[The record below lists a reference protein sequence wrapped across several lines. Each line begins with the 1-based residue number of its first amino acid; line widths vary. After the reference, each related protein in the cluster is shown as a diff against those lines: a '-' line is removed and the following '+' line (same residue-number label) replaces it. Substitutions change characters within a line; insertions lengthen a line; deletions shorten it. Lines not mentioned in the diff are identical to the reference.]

1 MYEIHRQHEQQKDAE
16 IQQMMQQLADQRE
29 YTQKVE
35 YERSELAELLS
46 KANPQIEEYKILLE
60 NREQEI
66 DAINKEK
73 NDHISMLH
81 NQVRDY
87 EESLTNLKQ
96 WLDKVKSDYKLLSLE
111 NSTLQEMFE
120 KKRSTQRNK
129 VETPSLNKD
138 QKNEGDEVLVGSSI
152 NISVPRYNT
161 ATPLPRNRS
170 ESVQR
175 YRAAYNAIGIN
186 YEEENDYSNSP
197 CSINGKQWFYNMIVI
212 YRLI

>member
-1 MYEIHRQHEQQKDAE
+1 MHRQHEQQKDAE

-46 KANPQIEEYKILLE
+46 KTNPQIEEYKILLE

-96 WLDKVKSDYKLLSLE
+96 
-111 NSTLQEMFE
+111 
-120 KKRSTQRNK
+120 
-129 VETPSLNKD
+129 
-138 QKNEGDEVLVGSSI
+138 
-152 NISVPRYNT
+152 
-161 ATPLPRNRS
+161 
-170 ESVQR
+170 
-175 YRAAYNAIGIN
+175 
-186 YEEENDYSNSP
+186 
-197 CSINGKQWFYNMIVI
+197 
-212 YRLI
+212 

>member
-16 IQQMMQQLADQRE
+16 IQQMMQQLANQRE

-96 WLDKVKSDYKLLSLE
+96 
-111 NSTLQEMFE
+111 
-120 KKRSTQRNK
+120 
-129 VETPSLNKD
+129 
-138 QKNEGDEVLVGSSI
+138 
-152 NISVPRYNT
+152 
-161 ATPLPRNRS
+161 
-170 ESVQR
+170 
-175 YRAAYNAIGIN
+175 
-186 YEEENDYSNSP
+186 
-197 CSINGKQWFYNMIVI
+197 
-212 YRLI
+212 

>member
-1 MYEIHRQHEQQKDAE
+1 MYEMHRQHEQQKDAE
-16 IQQMMQQLADQRE
+16 IQQMIQQLANQRE

-129 VETPSLNKD
+129 IETPSLNKD
-138 QKNEGDEVLVGSSI
+138 QRNEGDEVLVGSSI

-175 YRAAYNAIGIN
+175 YRAAYNAIGIK

-197 CSINGKQWFYNMIVI
+197 CSINGKQWFYSIIVI